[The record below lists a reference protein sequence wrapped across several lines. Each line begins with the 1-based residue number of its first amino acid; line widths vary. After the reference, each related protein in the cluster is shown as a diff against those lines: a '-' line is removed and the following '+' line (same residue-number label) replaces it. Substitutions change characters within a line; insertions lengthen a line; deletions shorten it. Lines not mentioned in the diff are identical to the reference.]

1 MFTFTLSETESRRRR
16 REGEKKRKIKE
27 EEENTRTLKGA
38 KFTLKSLF
46 LQVSLS
52 LSLSL
57 FNKLSGLVGGILP
70 IIYLFFRDSPINFP
84 HAFKRCGAQRC
95 GQIPRPQ
102 GAPRGKT

>member
-1 MFTFTLSETESRRRR
+1 MFTFTPSETESQRRL

-27 EEENTRTLKGA
+27 EKENTHTLKGA
-38 KFTLKSLF
+38 KFILKSLF
-46 LQVSLS
+46 PQVSLS
-52 LSLSL
+52 LSPSL
-57 FNKLSGLVGGILP
+57 FNKLSGLVAGILP

-84 HAFKRCGAQRC
+84 LAFKCCGTQRC

>member
-1 MFTFTLSETESRRRR
+1 MFTFTPSETESQRRR

-27 EEENTRTLKGA
+27 EKENTHTLKGA
-38 KFTLKSLF
+38 KFILKSLF
-46 LQVSLS
+46 LRV
-52 LSLSL
+52 SLSL

-84 HAFKRCGAQRC
+84 LAFKCCGMQQC

-102 GAPRGKT
+102 GSPRGKT

>member
-1 MFTFTLSETESRRRR
+1 MFTFTPSETESLRIR
-16 REGEKKRKIKE
+16 REGDKKRKIKE
-27 EEENTRTLKGA
+27 EKENTRTLKGA
-38 KFTLKSLF
+38 KFILK
-46 LQVSLS
+46 S

-84 HAFKRCGAQRC
+84 HAFKYCGAQRC